1 MTGLAKYEKLRPIG
15 QGAAGQ
21 VTLYKNIIDGK
32 EYALK
37 EIDLYNL
44 NQKDKKAAHGEVTF
58 LKVLKGPTI
67 IKFHENFSHGNS
79 IFIVMEYC
87 SKGNLDQLIQRRIQS
102 KAMFSTD

>member
-1 MTGLAKYEKLRPIG
+1 MAEPCQLTGLAKYEKIRPIG
-15 QGAAGQ
+15 QGAAGT
-21 VTLYKNIIDGK
+21 VNLYKNIVDGK

-37 EIDLYNL
+37 EIDLFNM
-44 NQKDKKAAHGEVTF
+44 NSKDKKAAHGEVTF

-87 SKGNLDQLIQRRIQS
+87 SKGNLD
-102 KAMFSTD
+102 